1 MLFLRVVIVKLTQ
14 LFGPH
19 RRVYEW
25 SECSEGE
32 VKVGLDH
39 IMCSMCHVRPQL
51 FTQLLLNMSVLAAID
66 NNQSITD
73 DRWEALSGVVW
84 LLHSVLKPKQTL
96 QNDLSFQTRKRK
108 LLPK

>member
-1 MLFLRVVIVKLTQ
+1 M
-14 LFGPH
+14 
-19 RRVYEW
+19 YEW
-25 SECSEGE
+25 SEYSEGE

-73 DRWEALSGVVW
+73 DRWESRSLLVLLPLIMLMPNQALPAY
-84 LLHSVLKPKQTL
+84 LHSV
-96 QNDLSFQTRKRK
+96 D
-108 LLPK
+108 